1 LCLKNKNMR
10 KILTYI
16 SFVIASIVV
25 VLAFVT
31 ATTYIQL
38 AFAIVLY
45 PLLVYFALKIF
56 PRKAWQSYPTEQ
68 VAAIQPAGVTLP
80 GTEDADITDTDKR
93 AFLKLIGVSGLSLL
107 LYWVFTN
114 RGGARLFGGASES
127 GTVSLEDTA
136 GNKIN
141 PAERQ
146 PTDGYKIT
154 EIDDS
159 IIAYYGF
166 TSKDN
171 SWFIMRLDT
180 DTGSFRYVRGISD
193 FPGGWINREQL
204 KYDYYVNVF

>member
-1 LCLKNKNMR
+1 MR

-16 SFVIASIVV
+16 SFIIGSLLV

-31 ATTYIQL
+31 ARTYIQL
-38 AFAIVLY
+38 GVAIILY
-45 PLLVYFALKIF
+45 PILVYFALKIF
-56 PRKAWQSYPTEQ
+56 PRRAWQEYPTEQ
-68 VAAIQPAGVTLP
+68 VAAIPPGSVTLP
-80 GTEDADITDTDKR
+80 GTEDADIIDVDKR
-93 AFLKLIGVSGLSLL
+93 TFLKLIGVSGLSLL
-107 LYWVFTN
+107 LYWVFTKKA
-114 RGGARLFGGASES
+114 GAPLFGGTSES
-127 GTVSLEDTA
+127 GTVSLQDTA

-180 DTGSFRYVRGISD
+180 DTGSFRYARGISD
-193 FPGGWINREQL
+193 FPGGWTNREQH
-204 KYDYYVNVF
+204 KYDYYINVF

>member
-1 LCLKNKNMR
+1 MR
-10 KILTYI
+10 KILTYLGFI
-16 SFVIASIVV
+16 IAALLV

-31 ATTYIQL
+31 ARSYVQL
-38 AFAIVLY
+38 AVAIVLY

-68 VAAIQPAGVTLP
+68 VAAIPP
-80 GTEDADITDTDKR
+80 GTMEFPGTGDANVIDVDKR
-93 AFLKLIGVSGLSLL
+93 AFLKLIGVSGLSLF
-107 LYWVFTN
+107 LYWIFTKKA
-114 RGGARLFGGASES
+114 GAPLFGGISDS

-180 DTGSFRYVRGISD
+180 DTGSFRYARGNAN
-193 FPGGWINREQL
+193 FPGGWTGREQL